1 MNQMNL
7 YKQILTQNTPERD
20 ILFRVP
26 WKLDAFQHK
35 PDLLS
40 KSLLLEAERFFEI
53 EKPYK
58 ISIITPMYN
67 TSPNLLSELIASVR
81 LQSYP
86 HWELL
91 LRDDASSK
99 RDHIKVARNA
109 AELDSR
115 IKFIED
121 SINRG
126 IGGGRDALMNIAQGD
141 YFIILDH
148 DDLIHPQSL
157 GLFIRSLMF
166 NKKINFIFTN
176 EAKINEASTKVFDFI
191 SKPTFDKFTLL
202 RTNYICH
209 MICVSRHLVDTLRN
223 RDGYVWSRELDGA
236 EDHDFFIRLS
246 SLPEFNP
253 FHIPLF
259 TYYWRSIPGST
270 AISPKAKGNL
280 FHLRKKI
287 LSESLDKLYGIN
299 EYIIKDHG
307 EVDNNSFLSVH
318 PKNTLTPITK
328 ILVII
333 PFRNNSSIT
342 INCLEHLTK
351 QDALSRLKVILV
363 NNNSEFTELE
373 TIKYWISTH
382 PQLDVLVEDYTA
394 AFNFAKINN
403 YAFFKYGSMAS
414 FVLFLNND
422 VDIITPHAISTMA
435 AHLKAHEE
443 CGFVGIRLMYPDEER
458 VQHGGIKV
466 RIETYGSGYPQIG
479 HAELENE
486 FVYDEHVCLG
496 VTFAC
501 AMTRRETFQELG
513 GLEEII
519 LPNGFGD
526 VDISLR
532 VLELGKV
539 SHYYGTLVGI
549 HHESKSRGYV
559 CEDIEFTYLYLWHG
573 KLIYASRIQSLCFNW
588 QLKLAKDEPKLLRHR
603 IANGIADRLNDLIK
617 QFALPLHRL
626 LKKYLR
632 KESDP

>member
-1 MNQMNL
+1 
-7 YKQILTQNTPERD
+7 
-20 ILFRVP
+20 
-26 WKLDAFQHK
+26 
-35 PDLLS
+35 
-40 KSLLLEAERFFEI
+40 
-53 EKPYK
+53 
-58 ISIITPMYN
+58 
-67 TSPNLLSELIASVR
+67 
-81 LQSYP
+81 
-86 HWELL
+86 
-91 LRDDASSK
+91 
-99 RDHIKVARNA
+99 
-109 AELDSR
+109 
-115 IKFIED
+115 
-121 SINRG
+121 
-126 IGGGRDALMNIAQGD
+126 
-141 YFIILDH
+141 
-148 DDLIHPQSL
+148 
-157 GLFIRSLMF
+157 
-166 NKKINFIFTN
+166 
-176 EAKINEASTKVFDFI
+176 
-191 SKPTFDKFTLL
+191 
-202 RTNYICH
+202 
-209 MICVSRHLVDTLRN
+209 
-223 RDGYVWSRELDGA
+223 
-236 EDHDFFIRLS
+236 
-246 SLPEFNP
+246 
-253 FHIPLF
+253 
-259 TYYWRSIPGST
+259 
-270 AISPKAKGNL
+270 
-280 FHLRKKI
+280 
-287 LSESLDKLYGIN
+287 
-299 EYIIKDHG
+299 
-307 EVDNNSFLSVH
+307 
-318 PKNTLTPITK
+318 
-328 ILVII
+328 
-333 PFRNNSSIT
+333 
-342 INCLEHLTK
+342 
-351 QDALSRLKVILV
+351 
-363 NNNSEFTELE
+363 
-373 TIKYWISTH
+373 
-382 PQLDVLVEDYTA
+382 
-394 AFNFAKINN
+394 
-403 YAFFKYGSMAS
+403 MAS

-435 AHLKAHEE
+435 AHLEAHEE